1 MKKSMIAGSVAGIG
15 MALMI
20 VAGMRT
26 QGFSWN
32 DVAFI
37 VGSMCV
43 TFGGVHLAQLLEEVL
58 NAREQ
63 ISEDTN
69 KRHSDLDDPV
79 VRPFNLS
86 GGESRR
92 A

>member
-20 VAGMRT
+20 IAGMRT
-26 QGFSWN
+26 QGFDWN
-32 DVAFI
+32 DVMFI
-37 VGSMCV
+37 IGSMFV
-43 TFGGVHLAQLLEEVL
+43 TFGGIHLAQLLEEVL

-69 KRHSDLDDPV
+69 KRNSDLDDPV

>member
-1 MKKSMIAGSVAGIG
+1 MKKSMIAGSIAAIG

-20 VAGMRT
+20 IAGMRT
-26 QGFSWN
+26 EGFSWN
-32 DVAFI
+32 DVMFI
-37 VGSMCV
+37 VGTALV
-43 TFGGVHLAQLLEEVL
+43 TLGGVHLAQILEEML
-58 NAREQ
+58 NEKTTDHIGGGA
-63 ISEDTN
+63 
-69 KRHSDLDDPV
+69 SDLDDLV

>member
-1 MKKSMIAGSVAGIG
+1 MKKSMIAGTIAGIG
-15 MALMI
+15 TALM
-20 VAGMRT
+20 VFAGMRT

-43 TFGGVHLAQLLEEVL
+43 TFGGVHLARLFEEVL

-69 KRHSDLDDPV
+69 KRNSDLDDSV

-86 GGESRR
+86 GSEGRR

>member
-1 MKKSMIAGSVAGIG
+1 MKKSMIAGSIAAIG

-20 VAGMRT
+20 IAGMRT
-26 QGFSWN
+26 EGFSWN
-32 DVAFI
+32 DVMFI
-37 VGSMCV
+37 VGTALV
-43 TFGGVHLAQLLEEVL
+43 TLGGVHLAQILEEVL
-58 NAREQ
+58 HDEKTVDHIGGGAVGV
-63 ISEDTN
+63 D
-69 KRHSDLDDPV
+69 DLV